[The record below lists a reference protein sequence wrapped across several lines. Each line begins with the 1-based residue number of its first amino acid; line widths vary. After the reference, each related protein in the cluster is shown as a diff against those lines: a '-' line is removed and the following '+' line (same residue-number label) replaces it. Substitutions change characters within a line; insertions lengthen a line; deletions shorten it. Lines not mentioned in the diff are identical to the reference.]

1 MLKITFTLTLLF
13 CTTIADSGEELMLMG
28 STPTSTSP
36 GPYSPAKSVHSVGV
50 PAVGSPNSAQSPE
63 YTSISATTGKCCKT
77 DPKLIL
83 KLKSHITVSHL
94 AQLHSMHP
102 LKHLTVRLFN

>member
-1 MLKITFTLTLLF
+1 MLLF
-13 CTTIADSGEELMLMG
+13 WATTADTEEEQMIIG

-63 YTSISATTGKCCKT
+63 YTSISATTGKW
-77 DPKLIL
+77 
-83 KLKSHITVSHL
+83 
-94 AQLHSMHP
+94 
-102 LKHLTVRLFN
+102 